1 MRLLI
6 VLLFLLCPLPSFA
19 QPSAPASGPAAVAD
33 SGTSALDSAAIVVA
47 PDASAAAPAPGSLVE
62 IPAVVVSGP
71 ASAIV
76 DIVVPA
82 SVPAAAPASL
92 PGDDDVFGHGK
103 EAFEAVKA
111 ARRAP
116 TLAGVAAAIVA
127 GIMLLISVARRFGG
141 MLLTS
146 NQVRLFVVIASAL
159 AGGVAQVSD
168 GMGWTEVLF
177 VALTPV
183 VSVGMHQVFV
193 KPVTRK
199 GGRPT
204 ADRP

>member
-1 MRLLI
+1 MRLLNA
-6 VLLFLLCPLPSFA
+6 LLLLLCPLLA
-19 QPSAPASGPAAVAD
+19 LGQPSVPASGPAAVVDA
-33 SGTSALDSAAIVVA
+33 GVPALAPSAPLVAAEEL
-47 PDASAAAPAPGSLVE
+47 PPLPAPGSLDE
-62 IPAVVVSGP
+62 IPGVVVSGP
-71 ASAIV
+71 SSALV
-76 DIVVPA
+76 LV
-82 SVPAAAPASL
+82 SAPALVPPSAPDAL
-92 PGDDDVFGHGK
+92 PGGDDVFGHGK

-146 NQVRLFVVIASAL
+146 NQVRLFVVLASAL
-159 AGGVAQVSD
+159 AAGVAKVSD

-177 VALTPV
+177 VALAPV

-193 KPVTRK
+193 KPVTKKK
-199 GGRPT
+199 G
-204 ADRP
+204 

>member
-6 VLLFLLCPLPSFA
+6 VLLLLLCPLPSFA
-19 QPSAPASGPAAVAD
+19 QPSAPASAPAVAAD
-33 SGTSALDSAAIVVA
+33 VGVPALASSAPVVA
-47 PDASAAAPAPGSLVE
+47 AEEPADAPAPGSLVE
-62 IPAVVVSGP
+62 IPGVVVSGP
-71 ASAIV
+71 PSVLV
-76 DIVVPA
+76 DVAVAVPA
-82 SVPAAAPASL
+82 SVPAVAPASL

-146 NQVRLFVVIASAL
+146 NQVRLFVVIAAAL

-177 VALTPV
+177 VALAPV

-193 KPVTRK
+193 KPVAKKK
-199 GGRPT
+199 G
-204 ADRP
+204 